1 MDSFLINF
9 IVNPQ
14 STQNSTFY
22 FFVIF
27 IMIWSIIIKGFA
39 LYHAARHE
47 EKLWFVAILL
57 LNIFGILE
65 LIYLFF
71 LSKQKMTIQEVNI
84 NLNKLLTGLKQKN
97 PLNKKQSSKK

>member
-1 MDSFLINF
+1 
-9 IVNPQ
+9 
-14 STQNSTFY
+14 
-22 FFVIF
+22 
-27 IMIWSIIIKGFA
+27 MIWSIIIKGFA